1 MPTNFRPLW
10 LRLCL
15 ALAALAS
22 FCAAASAA
30 PVTTHPR
37 ILFRAEDL
45 PALRTRMDPVQNP
58 VWAAFLNNI
67 VKPAVD
73 AYQRSST
80 SAYRF
85 VYYDK
90 NDHSKGGEMRWVR
103 TSLTEANGT
112 VHTENDNDW
121 SAWENNDNLPAAPE
135 DDVGQ
140 DSGNVRLFSE
150 QYAMIFALMARLY
163 DDGKPE
169 HQTTRDE
176 YLTMAK
182 ACLFHV
188 IDQAALGTDPSNA
201 SPFRQSGFAT
211 NDRSFSQEAFPI
223 TVDLIYEHLTATEK
237 AKIRKAFLE
246 WTEQANAHYYFAPYR
261 VNGQHLPA
269 NSPELLRLNEP
280 EQAERHNEIRLA
292 LNNHWGNHLRQMGL
306 YGLALDPQDDV
317 PAAAN
322 AGVADTAPAGSITS
336 QIVSPADNSWTPV
349 NYGALRDATGVWLYL
364 TDYAY
369 RHDGAGGLSVEGIEY
384 ASNGLG
390 PVGVF
395 MSALHTA
402 GQDDPAVWG
411 PQVSLKNHPHWS
423 RAVSAYLSMLTPAP
437 RTPNGPY
444 NYLGA
449 VFQPPMYG
457 DLESS
462 LTIVN
467 DQFIKFLAP
476 LALTDARINGTAS
489 PTVQAVRFIQKNL
502 AKGGPN
508 ALATRIAETRSEKRL
523 RDSIYY
529 FLLFDPSPDTPAATD
544 PRPAMQPLDFFA
556 AHTVAGKEMGTYLGR
571 TGQTA
576 ADTMFHFRNDWNQIN
591 HQRGDSLSFGLWKNG
606 LWLTKAMTG
615 YGGLQGSSDYR
626 NALSLENGVPDPQT
640 QNPTNEVV
648 AAEHG
653 SQWFYSPHGDPAI
666 TARSLRGE
674 FAYFTA
680 DATELYNHYHYTN
693 LQEITHASRSIVWL
707 KPNHVVV
714 YDRARSKSAG
724 YYKRFFLNLP
734 ENTAKYGG
742 NITVAGNLVH
752 ATARDG
758 STPKAELFVS
768 ALLPLN
774 ATPQITDQE
783 SGEPADTEDKEKAR
797 LFTEAPGA
805 PQEARFLHVLQGTD
819 AGVATPDATQ
829 LIQSTAGA
837 AYEGAVVGP
846 SAILFKKNLT
856 DTVAT
861 LTYVA
866 PAAVT
871 QHYITGLTPF
881 AGYAVAQLATAD
893 GTSVTLTAD
902 AAATLHADGGGVLT
916 LGVAALP
923 SVALQAAASFVQESS
938 GAPVSFTVSRSGDV
952 SQPLTVSLA
961 LDATT
966 SAATFADVAGL
977 PSQITIPS
985 GSASTS
991 FNVTPVADGLAEGNE
1006 ALVVKLAAGAGYQ
1019 VDAASESATVS
1030 INETAP
1036 QAGHVQFSATNFNVA
1051 ENAASGH
1058 GTLTVTRT
1066 GGFQTA
1072 LTVHYSITGGTAVAG
1087 TDYTSVSGDLV
1098 WTENESAAKTIDI
1111 PIIDN
1116 AVPNGARNIAVT
1128 LTAPSIAGAIGA
1140 PALATLTIGDDE
1152 TPGGTDFGGGNNNNN
1167 GGGTPVVPLTPGE
1180 GTLQFAAADYT
1191 VSEAAGT
1198 AQLHVSRTVS
1208 SIGVV
1213 SVSYYTLAYSAVGG
1227 TDYQA
1232 GGGTVT
1238 FADGETDKIISI
1250 PVYDNATPQA
1260 SRYFKVA
1267 LQSPGNGGVLGALV
1281 ESTVTLTDDD
1291 GGTPPPNGGGNN
1303 NSGGGNNNSGSGNNN
1318 NGGVVVVP
1326 PANPANPG
1334 SFSFASTA
1342 LSVTEGAGVAT
1353 LTVNRV
1359 GGTDGAVSVNYYTL
1373 AGSANSTTDY
1383 QYTYGTLHWA
1393 AGESQAQTIDIP
1405 IKDDDQEEPTK
1416 SFQLTLDSPAGGAT
1430 LGAGSTAT
1438 ITIDDDEIVY
1448 HVGPGQQFTSLA
1460 QVPWSTLAA
1469 GNTVRIHWR
1478 AEAYKEKLLLSAR
1491 GTAEKPIKIEG
1502 VAGPNGQLPVIDGTG
1517 ATAAANIGYAPWF
1530 GDVME
1535 RSLIAV
1541 ARNAAQPSAYKPG
1554 YLVIS
1559 NLELTMSG
1567 AQNPMPSYVKPDGST
1582 ATYYSSAGA
1591 IFLYGAE
1598 HVTIR
1603 DCEIH
1608 DTPNG
1613 IVAASGSS
1621 EATLTRDVIVDRCW
1635 LYHAG
1640 KGGSYNGSNL
1650 LTEAIGLTVQFS
1662 RLDRGLNGSNTP
1674 NVLDRSAGVVVRYNR
1689 IEGGANLLSFIE
1701 PVSAPA
1707 LIVADPSF
1715 ATTHV
1720 YGNILRN
1727 GGGDYG
1733 TDGSTLIR
1741 YGGDWSNAANFR
1753 AGTLHFHHNTVVMDS
1768 QRWSTS
1774 LFNLTLAA
1782 AQVVANNN
1790 VVHRVKSGAGPFDLI
1805 NSGRAIALGRNWTTS
1820 NVTVG
1825 GNAVGGTALVLKGA
1839 NPGFVNLA
1847 TGDLHPAAGSPLLD
1861 AAQPLPAGALPV
1873 EFEYLPEA
1881 DGQPRTTQGAA
1892 PDLGAL
1898 EQPN

>member
-1 MPTNFRPLW
+1 MPTNLRPFW
-10 LRLCL
+10 LQLCL
-15 ALAALAS
+15 ALAVFTGL
-22 FCAAASAA
+22 CAAATAA
-30 PVTTHPR
+30 PVKSHPR

-45 PALRTRMDPVQNP
+45 PALRARMNPDPAVNP
-58 VWAAFLNNI
+58 VWAAFQKEI
-67 VKPAVD
+67 VEKAVI
-73 AYQRSST
+73 AFNSSST
-80 SAYRF
+80 TVYRL
-85 VYYDK
+85 V
-90 NDHSKGGEMRWVR
+90 DHDGIPNSGDEYMDWVR
-103 TSLTEANGT
+103 TSFTDHHGVLHKEG
-112 VHTENDNDW
+112 DPDW
-121 SAWENNDNLPAAPE
+121 MTTPPGATDGEWGNNDAHPAVPE

-140 DSGNVRLFSE
+140 DSGNVRLMTE
-150 QYAMIFALMARLY
+150 QYAMVYALMARLL

-169 HQTTRDE
+169 HQNDRAMF
-176 YLTMAK
+176 LNMAK
-182 ACLFHV
+182 VCLFTV
-188 IDQAALGTDPSNA
+188 IDPASQGTDPQNKL
-201 SPFRQSGFAT
+201 PWRQTGFAT

-223 TVDLIYEHLTATEK
+223 TVDLIYEDLTPLEK

-261 VNGQHLPA
+261 VNGQHLPF

-292 LNNHWGNHLRQMGL
+292 LNNHWGNHLRQIGL

-317 PAAAN
+317 PSAFGA
-322 AGVADTAPAGSITS
+322 VSDTAIPGSITS
-336 QIVSPADNSWTPV
+336 QQFNPADGSWTPL
-349 NYGALRDATGVWLYL
+349 NYGALRDVTGVWLYL

-390 PVGVF
+390 PVGIF

-402 GQDDPAVWG
+402 GQDDTAVWG
-411 PQVSLKNHPHWS
+411 PQVSLKNHPQWS

-437 RTPNGPY
+437 RTPNDP
-444 NYLGA
+444 NYSYYGSIY
-449 VFQPPMYG
+449 QPPIYG
-457 DLESS
+457 DLETFS
-462 LTIVN
+462 LVN

-476 LALTDARINGTAS
+476 LALTDARINGTTS
-489 PTVQAVRFIQKNL
+489 DTVQAVRYIQQNL

-508 ALATRIAETRSEKRL
+508 KLATRIAETRSEKRL

-529 FLLFDPSPDTPAATD
+529 FLLFDPNAPAAAD
-544 PRPAMQPLDFFA
+544 PRPAMQPLDFYA
-556 AHTVAGKEMGTYLGR
+556 AHTVAGKEMGTYFGR
-571 TGQTA
+571 SGQSA
-576 ADTMFHFRNDWNQIN
+576 SDTYFHFRTDWNQIN

-606 LWLTKAMTG
+606 LWLTKVMTG
-615 YGGLQGSSDYR
+615 YGGLQGCSDYR
-626 NALSLENGVPDPQT
+626 NALSLQNGTPDPQT
-640 QNPTNEVV
+640 QNQTNEVV
-648 AAEHG
+648 AAQHG

-666 TARSLRGE
+666 VARSLRSE
-674 FAYFTA
+674 FSYFTA

-714 YDRARSKSAG
+714 YDRASSKSAG
-724 YYKRFFLNLP
+724 YSKRFFLNLP
-734 ENTAKYGG
+734 ESTAKYGG
-742 NITVAGNLVH
+742 APTVAGNLVH
-752 ATARDG
+752 ATAKDG
-758 STPKAELFVS
+758 GVAKAELFVS
-768 ALLPLN
+768 ALLPLG

-783 SGEPADTEDKEKAR
+783 SGDPGDGEDKEKAR
-797 LFTEAPGA
+797 MFTEAPGNPA
-805 PQEARFLHVLQGTD
+805 PADTRFLHVLQGTD
-819 AGVATPDATQ
+819 AGVATPEATQ
-829 LIQSTAGA
+829 LIQSTAGTEF
-837 AYEGAVVGP
+837 EGAVVGAR
-846 SAILFKKNLT
+846 AILFKKDLAA
-856 DTVAT
+856 TVAT
-861 LTYVA
+861 LTYIV
-866 PAAVT
+866 PASVT
-871 QHYITGLTPF
+871 QHYITGLTPL
-881 AGYAVAQLATAD
+881 ASYSVTQLAVAG

-902 AAATLHADGGGVLT
+902 AAATLHADNGGVLT

-923 SVALQAAASFVQESS
+923 SVTIKASSASVQESS
-938 GAPVSFTVSRSGDV
+938 GTPVTFTVSRSGDV
-952 SQPLTVSLA
+952 SAPLAVSLG
-961 LDATT
+961 LDPVI
-966 SAATFADVAGL
+966 SAATAADVTGL
-977 PSQITIPS
+977 LSQVTIPA
-985 GSASTS
+985 GSVSAS
-991 FNVTPVADGLAEGNE
+991 FNVTPINDGVTEGNE

-1019 VDAASESATVS
+1019 VDAAGETATVALL
-1030 INETAP
+1030 ETAP
-1036 QAGHVQFSATNFNVA
+1036 VSGHVQFSATNFNVA

-1058 GTLTVTRT
+1058 GTLTVTRN
-1066 GGFQTA
+1066 GGFETA

-1087 TDYTSVSGDLV
+1087 TDYTAVSGDLT
-1098 WTENESAAKTIDI
+1098 WAENESAAKTIDI

-1116 AVPNGARNIAVT
+1116 AVPNNARNIAVT

-1152 TPGGTDFGGGNNNNN
+1152 TPGGTDFGGGNNNN

-1180 GTLQFAAADYT
+1180 GTLQFAAADYS

-1198 AQLHVSRTVS
+1198 AQLHVSRSVS
-1208 SIGVV
+1208 SVGVV
-1213 SVSYYTLAYSAVGG
+1213 SVSYYTLAYSALGG

-1250 PVYDNATPQA
+1250 PVFDNATPQA

-1267 LQSPGNGGVLGALV
+1267 LQTPGNGGVLGALV
-1281 ESTVTLTDDD
+1281 ESNVTITDDD
-1291 GGTPPPNGGGNN
+1291 GGNGGG
-1303 NSGGGNNNSGSGNNN
+1303 GNNN
-1318 NGGVVVVP
+1318 NGGGEVVVP
-1326 PANPANPG
+1326 PANPG
-1334 SFSFASTA
+1334 SFEFATTA
-1342 LSVTEGAGVAT
+1342 VTVSEGAGVAT
-1353 LTVNRV
+1353 LTVQRV

-1383 QYTYGTLHWA
+1383 QYTSGTLHWA
-1393 AGESQAQTIDIP
+1393 AGESQAQTIDVP
-1405 IKDDDQEEPTK
+1405 IKDDDIEEPTK

-1430 LGAGSTAT
+1430 LGSASVAT
-1438 ITIDDDEIVY
+1438 ITITDDEIVY
-1448 HVGPGQQFTSLA
+1448 HVGPNQQFTSLA
-1460 QVPWSTLAA
+1460 QVPWSTLAP
-1469 GNTVRIHWR
+1469 GNRVRIHWR

-1491 GTAEKPIKIEG
+1491 GTAEKPIVVEG
-1502 VAGPNGQLPVIDGTG
+1502 IAGPNGELPVIDGTG

-1535 RSLIAV
+1535 RSLVAV
-1541 ARNAAQPSAYKPG
+1541 ARNATQPAACKPG
-1554 YLVIS
+1554 HLVIA

-1567 AQNPMPSYVKPDGST
+1567 AQNPMPTFVKPDGS
-1582 ATYYSSAGA
+1582 AGTYYSSAGA

-1603 DCEIH
+1603 DCTIH

-1621 EATLTRDVIVDRCW
+1621 EATLTRDVTVDRCW
-1635 LYHAG
+1635 LYHSG
-1640 KGGSYNGSNL
+1640 KGSSYNGANL
-1650 LTEAIGLTVQFS
+1650 LTEGIGLTLQFS
-1662 RLDRGLNGSNTP
+1662 RLDRGLNGSNTA
-1674 NVLDRSAGVVVRYNR
+1674 NVLDRSAGVVIRYNR

-1733 TDGSTLIR
+1733 TDGSTLMR
-1741 YGGDWSNAANFR
+1741 YGGDWSSAANFR
-1753 AGTLHFHHNTVVMDS
+1753 AGTLHFHHNTVVVDS
-1768 QRWSTS
+1768 QRWSTT
-1774 LFNLTLAA
+1774 LCNLTLAA

-1805 NSGRAIALGRNWTTS
+1805 NSGRNIALGRNWTTS
-1820 NVTVG
+1820 SVAVG

-1839 NPGFVNLA
+1839 SPGFVNLA

-1861 AAQPLPAGALPV
+1861 AALALPAGALPV
-1873 EFEYLPEA
+1873 EFEYVPEA
-1881 DGQPRTTQGAA
+1881 DGQPRTTTGAA

-1898 EQPN
+1898 EQPK

>member
-1 MPTNFRPLW
+1 MPTNIRTLW

-15 ALAALAS
+15 ALTALAS
-22 FCAAASAA
+22 FCAAATAA

-45 PALRTRMDPVQNP
+45 PALRQRMDPDKNP
-58 VWAAFLNNI
+58 VWAAFNKEI
-67 VKPAVD
+67 VEKAVI
-73 AYQRSST
+73 AFNSSST
-80 SAYRF
+80 TVYRL
-85 VYYDK
+85 V
-90 NDHSKGGEMRWVR
+90 DHDGIPNSGDEYMDWVR
-103 TSLTEANGT
+103 TSFTDHNGVLHKEGDADWMT
-112 VHTENDNDW
+112 VPQGAADGNW
-121 SAWENNDNLPAAPE
+121 GNNDAHPAVPE

-140 DSGNVRLFSE
+140 DSGNVRLMTE
-150 QYAMIFALMARLY
+150 QYAMIYALMARLL
-163 DDGKPE
+163 DDGKIE
-169 HQTTRDE
+169 HQADRAMF
-176 YLTMAK
+176 LNMAK
-182 ACLFHV
+182 VSLFTV
-188 IDQAALGTDPSNA
+188 IDPASQGTDPSNTL
-201 SPFRQSGFAT
+201 PWRQTGFAT

-223 TVDLIYEHLTATEK
+223 TVDLIYEDLTPLEK

-261 VNGQHLPA
+261 VNGQHLPF

-317 PAAAN
+317 PSAFAA
-322 AGVADTAPAGSITS
+322 VSDTAVPGSITS
-336 QIVSPADNSWTPV
+336 QQFNPADGSWTPL

-402 GQDDPAVWG
+402 GQDDTAVWG
-411 PQVSLKNHPHWS
+411 PQVSLKNHPQWS

-437 RTPNGPY
+437 RTPNGAY
-444 NYLGA
+444 NYLGSIY
-449 VFQPPMYG
+449 QPPMYG
-457 DLESS
+457 DLETFT
-462 LTIVN
+462 LVN

-489 PTVQAVRFIQKNL
+489 DTVQAVRYIQQNL
-502 AKGGPN
+502 AKGGPTK
-508 ALATRIAETRSEKRL
+508 LAERIAGTRSEKRL

-529 FLLFDPSPDTPAATD
+529 FLLFDPSPDTPAAAD
-544 PRPAMQPLDFFA
+544 PRPAMQPLDFYA
-556 AHTVAGKEMGTYLGR
+556 AHTVAGKEMGTYFGR

-576 ADTMFHFRNDWNQIN
+576 SDTYFHFRTDWNQIN

-606 LWLTKAMTG
+606 LWLTKVMTG
-615 YGGLQGSSDYR
+615 YGGLQGASDYR
-626 NALSLENGVPDPQT
+626 NALSLQNGVPDPST
-640 QNPTNEVV
+640 QNQTNEVV

-666 TARSLRGE
+666 TARSLRSE
-674 FAYFTA
+674 LAYFTA
-680 DATELYNHYHYTN
+680 DATELYNHYHYAN

-714 YDRARSKSAG
+714 YDRASSKSAG

-742 NITVAGNLVH
+742 APSVVGNLVH
-752 ATARDG
+752 ATAKDG
-758 STPKAELFVS
+758 GVAKAELFVS
-768 ALLPLN
+768 ALLPVG

-783 SGEPADTEDKEKAR
+783 SGDPGDGEDKEKAR
-797 LFTEAPGA
+797 MFTEAPGA
-805 PQEARFLHVLQGTD
+805 PQDARFLHVLQGTD
-819 AGVATPDATQ
+819 AGVATPESTQ
-829 LIQSTAGA
+829 LLQSTAGTA
-837 AYEGAVVGP
+837 FEGAAVGARVV
-846 SAILFKKNLT
+846 LFKKNLG

-861 LTYVA
+861 LTYVT
-866 PAAVT
+866 PVGVT
-871 QHYITGLTPF
+871 EHYITGLAPL
-881 AGYAVAQLATAD
+881 AGYSVTQLAVAG

-902 AAATLHADGGGVLT
+902 AAATLHADNGGVLT

-923 SVALQAAASFVQESS
+923 TVALKASAASVAEAA
-938 GAPVSFTVSRSGDV
+938 GTPVTFTVSRSGDV
-952 SQPLTVSLA
+952 SAPLTVSLG
-961 LDATT
+961 LDPVI
-966 SAATFADVAGL
+966 SAASAADVTGL
-977 PSQITIPS
+977 PSQITIPAGS
-985 GSASTS
+985 GSAS
-991 FNVTPVADGLAEGNE
+991 FDVTPVNDGVTEGSE
-1006 ALVVKLAAGAGYQ
+1006 ALVVKLAPGAGYH
-1019 VDAASESATVS
+1019 VDAAAETATVALL
-1030 INETAP
+1030 ETLPAS
-1036 QAGHVQFSATNFNVA
+1036 GHVQFSATNFNVA
-1051 ENAASGH
+1051 ENTASGH

-1066 GGFQTA
+1066 GGFETA

-1087 TDYTSVSGDLV
+1087 TDYTTVSGDLV

-1198 AQLHVSRTVS
+1198 AQLHVSRTLS
-1208 SIGVV
+1208 SVGVV
-1213 SVSYYTLAYSAVGG
+1213 SVSYYTLAYSAIGG

-1267 LQSPGNGGVLGALV
+1267 LQGAGNGGVLGALV
-1281 ESTVTLTDDD
+1281 ESTVTITDDD
-1291 GGTPPPNGGGNN
+1291 GGTPPPDGG
-1303 NSGGGNNNSGSGNNN
+1303 GNNN
-1318 NGGVVVVP
+1318 NGGGVIVVP

-1342 LSVTEGAGVAT
+1342 LSVNEGAGFAT

-1373 AGSANSTTDY
+1373 AGSAHSGTEY
-1383 QYTYGTLHWA
+1383 GYTFGTLHWA

-1405 IKDDDQEEPTK
+1405 LVDDAEEEPTK

-1438 ITIDDDEIVY
+1438 ITILDDEVVY
-1448 HVGPGQQFTSLA
+1448 HVGPNQQFASLA
-1460 QVPWSTLAA
+1460 EVPWTTLAP
-1469 GNTVRIHWR
+1469 GNIVRIHWR

-1502 VAGPNGQLPVIDGTG
+1502 VAGPAGELPVIDGTG

-1535 RSLIAV
+1535 RSIIAV
-1541 ARNAAQPSAYKPG
+1541 ARNATQPSAYKPG

-1567 AQNPMPSYVKPDGST
+1567 AQNPMPTYVKPDGS
-1582 ATYYSSAGA
+1582 AGTYYTSAGA

-1598 HVTIR
+1598 HVTVR
-1603 DCEIH
+1603 DCDIH

-1621 EATLTRDVIVDRCW
+1621 EAALTRDLTVEHCW

-1650 LTEAIGLTVQFS
+1650 VTEAIRVTVQFS

-1741 YGGDWSNAANFR
+1741 YGGDWSSAANFR

-1805 NSGRAIALGRNWTTS
+1805 NSGRNIVLGRNWTTS

-1839 NPGFVNLA
+1839 SPGFVNLA

-1898 EQPN
+1898 EVAPGS

>member
-1 MPTNFRPLW
+1 MPTNIRPLW

-15 ALAALAS
+15 ALAAFAS

-45 PALRTRMDPVQNP
+45 PTLRTRMDPDKNP

-121 SAWENNDNLPAAPE
+121 SAWENNDSLPAAPE

-163 DDGKPE
+163 DDGKID

-201 SPFRQSGFAT
+201 TPFRQSGFAT

-261 VNGQHLPA
+261 VNGQHLPF

-317 PAAAN
+317 PSSFAA
-322 AGVADTAPAGSITS
+322 VTDTAPLGSITS
-336 QIVSPADNSWTPV
+336 QQFNPADGSWTPL

-369 RHDGAGGLSVEGIEY
+369 RHDGAGGLSVEGIQY

-411 PQVSLKNHPHWS
+411 PQVSLKNHPHWT
-423 RAVSAYLSMLTPAP
+423 RALSAYLAMLPPAP
-437 RTPNGPY
+437 RTPVGYY
-444 NYLGA
+444 NYYGQI
-449 VFQPPMYG
+449 FQPPMYG
-457 DLESS
+457 DLEESF
-462 LTIVN
+462 TIVN

-476 LALTDARINGTAS
+476 LALTDERINGPTS
-489 PTVQAVRFIQKNL
+489 DTVQAVRFIQKNL
-502 AKGGPN
+502 AKGGPSKI
-508 ALATRIAETRSEKRL
+508 ADRISGTFSEKRL

-529 FLLFDPSPDTPAATD
+529 FLLFDPSVPAPAD
-544 PRPAMQPLDFFA
+544 PRPAMQPLDFYA
-556 AHTVAGKEMGTYLGR
+556 AHTVGGKEMGTYLGR
-571 TGQTA
+571 SGRA
-576 ADTMFHFRNDWNQIN
+576 ATDTMFHFRTDWNQIN

-606 LWLTKAMTG
+606 LWLTKVMTG
-615 YGGLQGSSDYR
+615 YGVLQGCSDYR
-626 NALSLENGVPDPQT
+626 NALSLQNGTPAANQTPVGENIM
-640 QNPTNEVV
+640 
-648 AAEHG
+648 AAHG
-653 SQWFYSPHGDPAI
+653 SQWDYSPHGDPAI
-666 TARSLRGE
+666 TARSLTPE
-674 FAYFTA
+674 FSYFTA
-680 DATELYNHYHYTN
+680 DATELYNHHFYAN

-714 YDRARSKSAG
+714 YDRASSKSAG
-724 YYKRFFLNLP
+724 YSKRFFLNLP

-742 NITVAGNLVH
+742 APTVTGNLVH
-752 ATARDG
+752 ATAKEG
-758 STPKAELFVS
+758 GIAQAELFVS
-768 ALLPLN
+768 ALLPLG
-774 ATPQITDQE
+774 ATPQLTDQE
-783 SGEPADTEDKEKAR
+783 SGDPADGEDKQKAR
-797 LFTEAPGA
+797 MFTEAPGNPA
-805 PQEARFLHVLQGTD
+805 PADTRFLHVLQGTD
-819 AGVATPDATQ
+819 AGVATPEATQ
-829 LIQSTAGA
+829 LIQSAAGTD
-837 AYEGAVVGP
+837 YEGAVVGP
-846 SAILFKKNLT
+846 RAILFKKDLAA
-856 DTVAT
+856 TVAT
-861 LTYVA
+861 VTYFV
-866 PAAVT
+866 PASVT
-871 QHYITGLTPF
+871 QHYITGLAPL
-881 AGYAVAQLATAD
+881 AGYSVTQLAVAG

-902 AAATLHADGGGVLT
+902 AAASLHADNGGVLT

-923 SVALQAAASFVQESS
+923 SVALKASASSVQEAA
-938 GAPVSFTVSRSGDV
+938 GAPVTFTVSRSGDV
-952 SQPLTVSLA
+952 SAPLTVSLG
-961 LDATT
+961 LDPVL
-966 SAATFADVAGL
+966 SAAHADDVTGL
-977 PSQITIPS
+977 PSFVTIPAGS
-985 GSASTS
+985 VSAS
-991 FNVTPVADGLAEGNE
+991 FDVTPIADGVREGNE
-1006 ALVVKLAAGAGYQ
+1006 ALVVKLAAGAACN
-1019 VDAASESATVS
+1019 VDAAAESATVS

-1036 QAGHVQFSATNFNVA
+1036 VSGHVQFSATNFNVA

-1066 GGFQTA
+1066 GGFETA
-1072 LTVHYSITGGTAVAG
+1072 LTVHYSITGGTAVAD
-1087 TDYTSVSGDLV
+1087 TDYTTVSGDLV
-1098 WTENESAAKTIDI
+1098 WGENDSAPKPIDI
-1111 PIIDN
+1111 PILDN
-1116 AVPNGARNIAVT
+1116 AVPNNPRNIAVT

-1152 TPGGTDFGGGNNNNN
+1152 TPGGTDFGGGNNNN
-1167 GGGTPVVPLTPGE
+1167 GGNNNPPPLTPGE
-1180 GTLQFAAADYT
+1180 GTLQFAAADYS

-1198 AQLHVSRTVS
+1198 AQLHVSRSVS
-1208 SIGVV
+1208 SVGVV
-1213 SVSYYTLAYSAVGG
+1213 SVSYYTLAYSALGG
-1227 TDYQA
+1227 TDFQA

-1238 FADGETDKIISI
+1238 FADGETDKVISI
-1250 PVYDNATPQA
+1250 PVFDNATPQA

-1267 LQSPGNGGVLGALV
+1267 LQSAGNGGVLGALL
-1281 ESTVTLTDDD
+1281 ESTVTITDDD
-1291 GGTPPPNGGGNN
+1291 GGTPPPDGGNGDN
-1303 NSGGGNNNSGSGNNN
+1303 GSGNNN
-1318 NGGVVVVP
+1318 NGGGEVVVP
-1326 PANPANPG
+1326 PVDPANPG
-1334 SFSFASTA
+1334 SFSFASTT
-1342 LSVTEGAGVAT
+1342 LTVNEGAGVAT
-1353 LTVNRV
+1353 LTVQRT
-1359 GGTDGAVSVNYYTL
+1359 GGTDGPVSVNYYTL
-1373 AGSANSTTDY
+1373 AGSAHSGTEY
-1383 QYTYGTLHWA
+1383 GYTYGTLHWG
-1393 AGESQAQTIDIP
+1393 AGESQSQTIDVP
-1405 IKDDDQEEPTK
+1405 IKDDDIEEPTK

-1430 LGAGSTAT
+1430 LGAASVAT
-1438 ITIDDDEIVY
+1438 ITITDDEIVY
-1448 HVGPGQQFTSLA
+1448 HVGPNQQFTSLA
-1460 QVPWSTLAA
+1460 QVPWATLAA
-1469 GNTVRIHWR
+1469 GNIVRIHWR

-1491 GTAEKPIKIEG
+1491 GTAEKPIKVEG
-1502 VAGPNGQLPVIDGTG
+1502 VAGPAGELPVIDGTG

-1541 ARNAAQPSAYKPG
+1541 ARNATQPAAHKPG

-1567 AQNPMPSYVKPDGST
+1567 AKLPMPAYTKPDGSS

-1591 IFLYGAE
+1591 ILLYGAE

-1603 DCEIH
+1603 DCDIH

-1613 IVAASGSS
+1613 IVVASGSS
-1621 EATLTRDVIVDRCW
+1621 EATLSRDITVDRCW

-1640 KGGSYNGSNL
+1640 KGDSYNGANL
-1650 LTEAIGLTVQFS
+1650 VAEAIGLTLQFS
-1662 RLDRGLNGSNTP
+1662 RLDRGLNGSNTA
-1674 NVLDRSAGVVVRYNR
+1674 NILDRSAGTVIRYNR
-1689 IEGGANLLSFIE
+1689 IEGGANLVSLIE
-1701 PVSAPA
+1701 PLSAPA

-1715 ATTHV
+1715 ASSHI

-1733 TDGSTLIR
+1733 TDGSTLLR
-1741 YGGDWSNAANFR
+1741 YGGDWSSAANFR
-1753 AGTLHFHHNTVVMDS
+1753 SGTLHFHHNTVLVDT
-1768 QRWSTS
+1768 QRWQTNLFS
-1774 LFNLTLAA
+1774 LTQSNATVSA
-1782 AQVVANNN
+1782 ANN
-1790 VVHRVKSGAGPFDLI
+1790 VIHRVKSGAGPFNLFI
-1805 NSGRAIALGRNWTTS
+1805 SPRTIALGRNWITAGYTLNGTAS
-1820 NVTVG
+1820 
-1825 GNAVGGTALVLKGA
+1825 GGTALVLTGA
-1839 NPGFVNLA
+1839 NPGFVDLA
-1847 TGDLHPAAGSPLLD
+1847 NGDLHPAAGSPLLD
-1861 AAQPLPAGALPV
+1861 AALALPAGALPV
-1873 EFEYLPEA
+1873 EFEYIPEA
-1881 DGQPRTTQGAA
+1881 DAQPRTAQGAA
-1892 PDLGAL
+1892 ADLGAL
-1898 EQPN
+1898 EAAPGS